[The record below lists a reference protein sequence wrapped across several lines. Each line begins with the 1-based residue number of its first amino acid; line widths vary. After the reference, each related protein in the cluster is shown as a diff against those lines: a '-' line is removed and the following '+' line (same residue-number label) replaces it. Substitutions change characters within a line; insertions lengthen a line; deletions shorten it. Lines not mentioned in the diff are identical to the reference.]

1 MRKIFF
7 LFVTLLLW
15 THPAGLWAQGPDT
28 SAFGKMDALLRLQ
41 LRQAGY
47 EEAGGVLKR
56 SALRRSRVQG
66 DTVFRLLVR
75 CADSEALATGLRAE
89 GYEVHPIVPTL
100 CVAASPASR
109 LSRLARYPGVERLCG
124 SRTARPLMDAS
135 RLMTGMDRVAAGGV
149 SEIILAL
156 NPTMEGDTTNFYI
169 ARRLADYDV
178 RLTVLARG
186 VNIGDELEYTDE
198 ITLGRSIINRV
209 SLDHYKSKL

>member
-1 MRKIFF
+1 MNEQYPSRLLEKAVNEFARLPGIGPRTA
-7 LFVTLLLW
+7 LRLTLY
-15 THPAGLWAQGPDT
+15 
-28 SAFGKMDALLRLQ
+28 LLRQ
-41 LRQAGY
+41 DAENVHRFCDSLRQ
-47 EEAGGVLKR
+47 LKDEVKYC
-56 SALRRSRVQG
+56 RVCHNLS
-66 DTVFRLLVR
+66 DTDV
-75 CADSEALATGLRAE
+75 CAICSDPGRDHS
-89 GYEVHPIVPTL
+89 TL
-100 CVAASPASR
+100 CVVENIRNVMAIEDTQQYHGLYHVLGGVISPMDGVGPNDLELAS
-109 LSRLARYPGVERLCG
+109 LV
-124 SRTARPLMDAS
+124 
-135 RLMTGMDRVAAGGV
+135 DRVAAGGV